1 MEEKRR
7 WPRNGHGQDYRHCT
21 QFSNFLE
28 YGTLIFDLLSCDVHM
43 INTSNVE
50 GLLVQQ
56 LQSDVLIEVLDI
68 TVPILAIQGFA
79 HYLPL
84 FRM

>member
-1 MEEKRR
+1 MEERRR
-7 WPRNGHGQDYRHCT
+7 WPRSGRGQDCRHCT
-21 QFSNFLE
+21 RFSNFLE
-28 YGTLIFDLLSCDVHM
+28 YGTLTFNLLSCDVHM
-43 INTSNVE
+43 INASDFE

-84 FRM
+84 LRM

>member
-1 MEEKRR
+1 MI
-7 WPRNGHGQDYRHCT
+7 NA
-21 QFSNFLE
+21 SNF
-28 YGTLIFDLLSCDVHM
+28 
-43 INTSNVE
+43 E

-84 FRM
+84 LCM

>member
-1 MEEKRR
+1 MEERRR
-7 WPRNGHGQDYRHCT
+7 WPRNGRGQDCPHCT
-21 QFSNFLE
+21 RFSSFLE
-28 YGTLIFDLLSCDVHM
+28 YGTLTFNLLSCDVHM
-43 INTSNVE
+43 INASNFE

-56 LQSDVLIEVLDI
+56 LQSDVLIEVLNI

-84 FRM
+84 LRM

>member
-1 MEEKRR
+1 MEERRR
-7 WPRNGHGQDYRHCT
+7 WPRSGHGQDCRHCT
-21 QFSNFLE
+21 RFSNFLE
-28 YGTLIFDLLSCDVHM
+28 YGTLTFNLLSCDVHM
-43 INTSNVE
+43 INSSNFE

-84 FRM
+84 LCM